1 MGSNSFTLPSA
12 STKSEYFASLGQ
24 NNILRWC
31 VLHIGTHAEF
41 RLAVEKVT
49 PLRAQGI
56 WLHSGAAIKITGKDE
71 ATSPQR
77 ALMFYDAPHEVT
89 FSCETSDGF
98 LRLYNLWE
106 VNGQP
111 RSLMRMSGM
120 DVEDIPGG
128 YRYRCTDTGP
138 DPDFERFVFTLVRL
152 DGDTA
157 PLA

>member
-1 MGSNSFTLPSA
+1 MGSTSFTLPIA
-12 STKSEYFASLGQ
+12 STKSEYFANLGQ
-24 NNILRWC
+24 DGILRWC
-31 VLHIGTHAEF
+31 VLNIGTHAEF
-41 RLAVEKVT
+41 RLTVEKVT

-56 WLHSGAAIKITGKDE
+56 WLHSGGVIEVKGKVEAASSQK
-71 ATSPQR
+71 

-89 FSCETSDGF
+89 FSCETSDGL

-120 DVEDIPGG
+120 DVENIPGG

-138 DPDFERFVFTLVRL
+138 DPDFERFIFTLVRI
-152 DGDTA
+152 DG
-157 PLA
+157 PLVSLA